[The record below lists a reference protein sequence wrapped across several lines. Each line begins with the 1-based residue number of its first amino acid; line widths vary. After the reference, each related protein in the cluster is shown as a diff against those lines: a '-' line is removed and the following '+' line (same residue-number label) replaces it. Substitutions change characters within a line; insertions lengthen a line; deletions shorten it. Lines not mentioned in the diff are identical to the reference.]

1 MNWYLR
7 ICFIEGFLPADGMP
21 SVPKADVNISVG
33 KLHFGL
39 TNPGYNR
46 KIEAT

>member
-1 MNWYLR
+1 VNRHLR
-7 ICFIEGFLPADGMP
+7 ISFSAEFLPAVGM
-21 SVPKADVNISVG
+21 SSAPKADVNISVG